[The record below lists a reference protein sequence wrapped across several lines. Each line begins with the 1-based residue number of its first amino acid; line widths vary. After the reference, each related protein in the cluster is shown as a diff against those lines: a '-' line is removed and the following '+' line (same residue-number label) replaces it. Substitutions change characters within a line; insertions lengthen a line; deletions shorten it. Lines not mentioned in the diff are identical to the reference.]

1 MLKKNELKVIKLLL
15 NDFTRQWTIRQM
27 AKALRQNYFQTYMTI
42 AGLKKTK
49 EVVITS
55 LGKSRIVQ
63 LDLEKYHV
71 NYVIAELERA
81 EEENFGKLSLIKKQL
96 LNIQEHNVCLLFGS
110 QVVRQKTDSD
120 IDLLFVISDTSNIN
134 VFEKEVRRIL
144 SPYNCDINIVTEKSL
159 FEMWSSPKKLNVGNE
174 ILKKHIILYG
184 AEHFMGLLRK
194 HYVG

>member
-15 NDFTRQWTIRQM
+15 NDFTRQWTIREI

-42 AGLKKTK
+42 TGLEKTK
-49 EVVITS
+49 EVVTTT

-63 LDLEKYHV
+63 LDLEKYHAH
-71 NYVIAELERA
+71 YIIAEIERA
-81 EEENFGKLSLIKKQL
+81 EERNFGKLSLVIKQL
-96 LNIQEHNVCLLFGS
+96 VNIQEYYICLLFGS
-110 QVVRQKTDSD
+110 QVVQQKNDSD
-120 IDLLFVISDTSNIN
+120 IDLLFVISDTANIS
-134 VFEKEVRRIL
+134 VFEKEITRIL

-184 AEHFMGLLRK
+184 AEHFMVLLRK
-194 HYVG
+194 HYVR

>member
-15 NDFTRQWTIRQM
+15 NDFTRQWTIREM

-42 AGLKKTK
+42 TELERTK

-63 LDLEKYHV
+63 LDLEKDHI

-81 EEENFGKLSLIKKQL
+81 EERNFGKLSLIKKQII
-96 LNIQEHNVCLLFGS
+96 NIQEHYVCLLFGS
-110 QVVRQKTDSD
+110 QVVQQKNDSD
-120 IDLLFVISDTSNIN
+120 IDLLFVISDTTN
-134 VFEKEVRRIL
+134 VSAFEREVRKIL
-144 SPYNCDINIVTEKSL
+144 SPYNCDINIIMEKSL
-159 FEMWSSPKKLNVGNE
+159 FEMWSLPKKLNVGNE
-174 ILKKHIILYG
+174 ILRKHIILYG
-184 AEHFMGLLRK
+184 AEQFMKLLRK